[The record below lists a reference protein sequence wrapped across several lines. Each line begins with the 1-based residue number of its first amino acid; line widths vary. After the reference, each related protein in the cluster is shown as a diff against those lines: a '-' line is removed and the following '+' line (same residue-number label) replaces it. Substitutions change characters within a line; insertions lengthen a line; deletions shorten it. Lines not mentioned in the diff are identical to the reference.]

1 MDAINPLQPKNMALL
16 SIFCRL
22 PSPFFG
28 SHVSFFV
35 VAISTLSG
43 TTVAHTLYTEEWH
56 RLAKYCRLG
65 KYHNLVRV
73 VASLFSP
80 ALALGLQAAHSLRI
94 TKWKMPFF
102 TSNKLNFGQTEAIC
116 SWYEIY
122 YFLLFA
128 TRDKH
133 RHICMLCPS
142 LLWGQNLI
150 IGVWPIFTN
159 SQFRMFWH
167 ESLNYWSLSSHIS

>member
-1 MDAINPLQPKNMALL
+1 MCRVSKSPETRPVCFKEQFTRKNSVDAINPLQPKNMALL

-22 PSPFFG
+22 PSPFIFWK
-28 SHVSFFV
+28 SYKLFF

-94 TKWKMPFF
+94 TKWKMPFLYIKQIELWS
-102 TSNKLNFGQTEAIC
+102 TQSNM
-116 SWYEIY
+116 
-122 YFLLFA
+122 FL
-128 TRDKH
+128 
-133 RHICMLCPS
+133 
-142 LLWGQNLI
+142 
-150 IGVWPIFTN
+150 V
-159 SQFRMFWH
+159 
-167 ESLNYWSLSSHIS
+167 